1 MAIEQN
7 PFEMISQAVS
17 NVVPITEMEE
27 SADATFEVDPTDGG
41 VIVDFSENVEMEAT
55 GDIIEWYG
63 DLSETLDEDDLGAIA
78 SDVIDNYE
86 ADKDSRAE
94 WESMFERGFDLLGL
108 KLEQG
113 SEPFEGACTAV
124 HPLLI
129 ESAVKFQS
137 KASGELF
144 PVGGPVKTQIL
155 GKSTPEKEM
164 QANRVQNFMNYQ
176 LTEQMPE
183 YFDEFERMLF
193 HLPLIGSAFK
203 KLYYDA
209 SLKRPASEFIPIDQ
223 FYVSYYAT
231 NLRNAD
237 RYTHVIYRSPV
248 EIARD
253 IRAGVYQDIDLPT
266 PSQGDMPSFTEKMD
280 TILGLSPSSDHDPQY
295 ILLEQ
300 HCYLDIEDDGVSL
313 PYIVTVEQQ
322 SRQILSI
329 RRNYKQDDPN
339 KEKISHF
346 VHYRFVPG
354 FGFYGLGL
362 IHFLGNLTMSA
373 TAAMRSLIDA
383 GQFANLP
390 GGFKAKGVRMVGDN
404 DPIAPG
410 EFKEVE
416 ATGIDLSKAIVT
428 LPYKEP
434 SATLHQMLNFVTVAG
449 QKFADSTEQVISDAA
464 SYGPVGTTMALL
476 EASSKFFS
484 AIHKRVHKSQKDEF
498 NILARID
505 YDYLPREYPYDVP
518 NEDRSIFKKDFDGR
532 IDVLPVSDPNIPSN
546 AHRMM
551 MANMALQMAQQSPP
565 GMFNLEAL
573 NRTILNAANMP
584 NIEEILPPKIEPKP
598 MDPVSDIMA
607 ATKGIPIA
615 AFPGQNHDAHIQVKM
630 AYLQDPMNGANPI
643 MERVKPILESNIQ
656 EHSVMKYQEQMNGL
670 SQQIMQGSPEQ
681 AGNPAAIEMALAQ
694 AAQQVM
700 NANQAMGQAQSPE
713 QQLVALE
720 QAKVELEKQK
730 IQADTEVQAA
740 EMVLKNKKLELE
752 ENAQIIKMMESSA
765 TENFKTDK
773 DEKDRTLKSD
783 LKTMDLVG
791 QAEMKDH
798 EMEHEKE
805 LKEMELMI
813 KSALEESKAEM
824 KEHEMDH
831 QKDMKE
837 MELMVKDMIEERRL
851 DFEIQREVSKIVNE
865 KMKDRFENGAGMERQ
880 DLNLMIQI
888 AIDQVEENEN
898 DEEG

>member
-1 MAIEQN
+1 MATERN
-7 PFEMISQAVS
+7 PFDRIPEEET
-17 NVVPITEMEE
+17 NVVPLMDE
-27 SADATFEVDPTDGG
+27 SENINATFEVDEDGG
-41 VIVDFSENVEMEAT
+41 IIVDFSENVEMEASE
-55 GDIIEWYG
+55 DIAEWYG
-63 DLSETLDEDDLGAIA
+63 NMAEDMDEDDLADIA
-78 SDVIDNYE
+78 ANVLDNFE

-144 PVGGPVKTQIL
+144 PANGPVKTRIL
-155 GKSTPEKEM
+155 GKSTPEKEL

-176 LTEQMPE
+176 VTEQMPE

-209 SLKRPASEFIPIDQ
+209 TVKRPKSEFIPIDQ

-231 NLRNAD
+231 DLSNAD
-237 RYTHVIYRSPV
+237 RYTHVIYRSPI
-248 EIARD
+248 ELQRD
-253 IRAGVYQDIDLPT
+253 IKAGVYADVELSSPAGY
-266 PSQGDMPSFTEKMD
+266 PSTSFSEKMD
-280 TILGLSPSSDHDPQY
+280 TIIGLSPTSDHDPQY
-295 ILLEQ
+295 VLLEQ
-300 HCYLDIEDDGVSL
+300 HCYLNIEDEDEAC
-313 PYIVTVEQQ
+313 PYIVTVEEQ
-322 SRQILSI
+322 SRQVLSI
-329 RRNYKQDDPN
+329 RRNYKQDDLN
-339 KEKISHF
+339 KEKVNHF

-404 DPIAPG
+404 SPIAPG

-416 ATGIDLSKAIVT
+416 ATGIDLSKAIIP

-434 SATLHQMLNFVTVAG
+434 SSTLFQMLNFVATAG

-476 EASSKFFS
+476 EASSKFFT

-498 NILARID
+498 RILARID
-505 YDYLPREYPYDVP
+505 YDYLPTEYPYDIP
-518 NEDRSIFKKDFDGR
+518 YEDRSIFKKDFDGR
-532 IDVLPVSDPNIPSN
+532 IDIIPVSDPNIPSN

-584 NIEEILPPKIEPKP
+584 NADEILPPKIEPKP

-607 ATKGIPIA
+607 ATKGIPIG

-643 MERVKPILESNIQ
+643 MERVAPIIQANIQ
-656 EHSVMKYQEQMNGL
+656 EHSVMKYQEQMSGIAEQMM
-670 SQQIMQGSPEQ
+670 QQAPEQ
-681 AGNPAAIEMALAQ
+681 INNPAAAEMAMAQ
-694 AAQQVM
+694 AAQQIL
-700 NANQAMGQAQSPE
+700 NANQAMGMAQSPE
-713 QQLVALE
+713 QQLVSLE

-730 IQADTEVQAA
+730 LQADTATNAA
-740 EMVLKNKKLELE
+740 ELELKNKKLELE
-752 ENAQIIKMMESSA
+752 ENEQIIDMMKATATDNLKRDNAEANRSS
-765 TENFKTDK
+765 K
-773 DEKDRTLKSD
+773 EKLK
-783 LKTMDLVG
+783 
-791 QAEMKDH
+791 Q
-798 EMEHEKE
+798 
-805 LKEMELMI
+805 MELMT
-813 KSALEESKAEM
+813 KA
-824 KEHEMDH
+824 
-831 QKDMKE
+831 
-837 MELMVKDMIEERRL
+837 MIEEFKL
-851 DFEIQREVSKIVNE
+851 NKEDEREVMRNI
-865 KMKDRFENGAGMERQ
+865 KDMLDKEMQTKADMDTQ
-880 DLNLMIQI
+880 ALNALVQMAVQ
-888 AIDQVEENEN
+888 QQQEMTN
-898 DEEG
+898 DEER

>member
-1 MAIEQN
+1 MATERN
-7 PFEMISQAVS
+7 PYEMIPEEMG
-17 NVVPITEMEE
+17 NVIPMPDIEETEN
-27 SADATFEVDPTDGG
+27 ATFEVDPTDGG
-41 VIVDFSENVEMEAT
+41 VIVDFSESVEMEASE
-55 GDIIEWYG
+55 DIAEWYG
-63 DLSETLDEDDLGAIA
+63 DMAETLDESDLASIA
-78 SDVIDNYE
+78 NDVIDNYE
-86 ADKDSRAE
+86 ADKDSRAD

-144 PVGGPVKTQIL
+144 PTGGPVKTQIF
-155 GKSTPEKEM
+155 GKSTPDKEM
-164 QANRVQNFMNYQ
+164 QSNRVQNFMNYQ

-193 HLPLIGSAFK
+193 HLPLIGSSFK

-209 SLKRPASEFIPIDQ
+209 TVKRPKSEFIPIDQ
-223 FYVSYYAT
+223 FYISYYAT
-231 NLRNAD
+231 DLSNAD

-248 EIARD
+248 ELDRD
-253 IRAGVYQDIDLPT
+253 IRAGIYQDVDLPT
-266 PSQGDMPSFTEKMD
+266 PSVGTMTAFSEKMD
-280 TILGLSPSSDHDPQY
+280 TIIGLSPSSDNDPQY
-295 ILLEQ
+295 VLLEQ
-300 HCYLDIEDDGVSL
+300 HCYLNLEEEDEAF

-322 SRQILSI
+322 SRQVLSI

-404 DPIAPG
+404 DPISPG

-416 ATGIDLSKAIVT
+416 ATGIDLSKAIVP

-434 SATLHQMLNFVTVAG
+434 SSTLFQMLNFVATAG

-476 EASSKFFS
+476 EASSKFFT
-484 AIHKRVHKSQKDEF
+484 AIHKRLHKSQKDEF
-498 NILARID
+498 RILARID
-505 YDYLPREYPYDVP
+505 YDYLPSEYPYDVP
-518 NEDRSIFKKDFDGR
+518 YEDRSIFKRDFDGR
-532 IDVLPVSDPNIPSN
+532 IDIVPVSDPNIPSN

-584 NIEEILPPKIEPKP
+584 NVEEILPPKIEPKP

-630 AYLQDPMNGANPI
+630 AYLQDPMNGANPV
-643 MERVKPILESNIQ
+643 MERIRPILESNIQ
-656 EHSVMKYQEQMNGL
+656 EHSILKYQEQMSGITDQIL
-670 SQQIMQGSPEQ
+670 QQTPEQ
-681 AGNPAAIEMALAQ
+681 ANDPAVAEMAMAQ

-700 NANQAMGQAQSPE
+700 NANQAMGMAQSPE

-730 IQADTEVQAA
+730 LQSDTATSAA
-740 EMVLKNKKLELE
+740 ELELKNKKLELE
-752 ENAQIIKMMESSA
+752 ENEQIIGMLK
-765 TENFKTDK
+765 TGVTDNFNR
-773 DEKDRTLKSD
+773 EKSEADRDSKEKLKSIELITKAALD
-783 LKTMDLVG
+783 NFNIKKEDEREVMRV
-791 QAEMKDH
+791 MKD
-798 EMEHEKE
+798 M
-805 LKEMELMI
+805 LM
-813 KSALEESKAEM
+813 ANM
-824 KEHEMDH
+824 KEN
-831 QKDMKE
+831 QQLDMKG
-837 MELMVKDMIEERRL
+837 LDSLVKM
-851 DFEIQREVSKIVNE
+851 
-865 KMKDRFENGAGMERQ
+865 
-880 DLNLMIQI
+880 
-888 AIDQVEENEN
+888 AISQQKETTN

>member
-1 MAIEQN
+1 MATERN
-7 PFEMISQAVS
+7 PFDRIPEEETNI
-17 NVVPITEMEE
+17 VPLAPEVEDI
-27 SADATFEVDPTDGG
+27 DATFEVAEDGG
-41 VIVDFSENVEMEAT
+41 VIVDFSENVEMMASE
-55 GDIIEWYG
+55 DIAEWYG
-63 DLSETLDEDDLGAIA
+63 NMAEDMDEDDLVDIA
-78 SDVIDNYE
+78 NDVIENFE

-113 SEPFEGACTAV
+113 SEPFDGACTAV

-144 PVGGPVKTQIL
+144 PANGPVKARIM
-155 GKSTPEKEM
+155 GKSSTEKEL

-209 SLKRPASEFIPIDQ
+209 TVKRPKSEFIPIDQ

-231 NLRNAD
+231 DLSNAD
-237 RYTHVIYRSPV
+237 RYTHVIYRSPI
-248 EIARD
+248 ELQRD
-253 IRAGVYQDIDLPT
+253 MRAGVYGDVELSD
-266 PSQGDMPSFTEKMD
+266 PSSYPSTSFSEKMD
-280 TILGLSPSSDHDPQY
+280 TIIGLSPTSDHDPQY
-295 ILLEQ
+295 VLLEQ
-300 HCYLDIEDDGVSL
+300 HCYLNIEDEDEAC

-322 SRQILSI
+322 SRQVLSI

-339 KEKISHF
+339 KEKVNHF

-416 ATGIDLSKAIVT
+416 ATGVDLSKAIIP

-434 SATLHQMLNFVTVAG
+434 SSTLFQMLNFVTTAG

-476 EASSKFFS
+476 EASSKFFT
-484 AIHKRVHKSQKDEF
+484 AIHKRLHKSQKDEF
-498 NILARID
+498 RILARID
-505 YDYLPREYPYDVP
+505 YDYLPEEYPYDVP
-518 NEDRSIFKKDFDGR
+518 YEDRSIFKADFDGR
-532 IDVLPVSDPNIPSN
+532 IDIIPVSDPNIPSN

-573 NRTILNAANMP
+573 NRTILNASNMP
-584 NIEEILPPKIEPKP
+584 NVDEILPPKIEPQP
-598 MDPVSDIMA
+598 LDPVSDIMA
-607 ATKGIPIA
+607 ATKGLPIA

-643 MERVKPILESNIQ
+643 MQRISPILQANIQ
-656 EHSVMKYQEQMNGL
+656 EHSVMKYQEQMVGISEEL
-670 SQQIMQGSPEQ
+670 MKQAPDQ
-681 AGNPAAIEMALAQ
+681 AGNPNVVEMAMAQ

-700 NANQAMGQAQSPE
+700 NANKAAGQAQSPE

-730 IQADTEVQAA
+730 LQSDTVTDAA
-740 EMVLKNKKLELE
+740 ELEIKNKELE
-752 ENAQIIKMMESSA
+752 IKETAQIIEMLKASA
-765 TENFKTDK
+765 TANSRETQSQLNRESKEAMKEAELNTRKEIEEAKIAADM
-773 DEKDRTLKSD
+773 LK
-783 LKTMDLVG
+783 K
-791 QAEMKDH
+791 Q
-798 EMEHEKE
+798 MEDD
-805 LKEMELMI
+805 KEMDMA
-813 KSALEESKAEM
+813 ALQNLTQFASEQMTEINN
-824 KEHEMDH
+824 D
-831 QKDMKE
+831 D
-837 MELMVKDMIEERRL
+837 ER
-851 DFEIQREVSKIVNE
+851 
-865 KMKDRFENGAGMERQ
+865 
-880 DLNLMIQI
+880 
-888 AIDQVEENEN
+888 
-898 DEEG
+898 

>member
-1 MAIEQN
+1 MATERN
-7 PFEMISQAVS
+7 PFDTISKQET
-17 NVVPITEMEE
+17 NIIPLVVEE
-27 SADATFEVDPTDGG
+27 DSGATFELDDDGG
-41 VIVDFSENVEMEAT
+41 VTVDFSEVVEMKASE
-55 GDIIEWYG
+55 DIAEWYG
-63 DLSETLDEDDLGAIA
+63 NMVDDMDEDDLADIA
-78 SDVIDNYE
+78 ETVLENFE

-113 SEPFEGACTAV
+113 TEPFEGACTAV

-144 PVGGPVKTQIL
+144 PSSGPVKAQIL
-155 GKSTPEKEM
+155 GKSTEEKEL

-176 LTEQMPE
+176 VTEQMPE

-209 SLKRPASEFIPIDQ
+209 TVKRPKSEFIPIDQ
-223 FYVSYYAT
+223 FYISYYAT
-231 NLRNAD
+231 DLSNAD

-248 EIARD
+248 ELQRD
-253 IRAGVYQDIDLPT
+253 MKAGVYSDVELT
-266 PSQGDMPSFTEKMD
+266 SPSAYPSTSFSEKMD
-280 TILGLSPSSDHDPQY
+280 TIIGLSPTSDHDPQY
-295 ILLEQ
+295 VLLEQ
-300 HCYLDIEDDGVSL
+300 HCYLEIEDEEQAC
-313 PYIVTVEQQ
+313 PYIVTIDQQ
-322 SRQILSI
+322 SRQVLSV

-339 KEKISHF
+339 KEKINHF

-404 DPIAPG
+404 EPIAPG

-416 ATGIDLSKAIVT
+416 ATGIDLSKAIIP

-434 SATLHQMLNFVTVAG
+434 SSTLFQMLNFVANAG

-476 EASSKFFS
+476 EASSKFFT
-484 AIHKRVHKSQKDEF
+484 AIHKRIHKSQKDEF
-498 NILARID
+498 RILARID
-505 YDYLPREYPYDVP
+505 YDYLPEEYPYDVP
-518 NEDRSIFKKDFDGR
+518 YEDRSIFKKDFDGR
-532 IDVLPVSDPNIPSN
+532 VDIIPVSDPNIPSN

-565 GMFNLEAL
+565 GMFNLEEL

-584 NIEEILPPKIEPKP
+584 NVDQILPPKIEPKP
-598 MDPVSDIMA
+598 LDPVSDIMA
-607 ATKGIPIA
+607 ATKGVPIA

-630 AYLQDPMNGANPI
+630 AYMQDPANGANPI
-643 MERVKPILESNIQ
+643 MQRIIPIIQANIQ
-656 EHSVMKYQEQMNGL
+656 EHSVMKYQEQMSGVADQMV
-670 SQQIMQGSPEQ
+670 QQNPEQ
-681 AGNPAAIEMALAQ
+681 AGNPAAVEMVLAE
-694 AAQQVM
+694 AAKQVL
-700 NANQAMGQAQSPE
+700 NANQAIAMAQSPE
-713 QQLVALE
+713 QQLVSLE

-730 IQADTEVQAA
+730 LQSDTATNAA
-740 EMVLKNKKLELE
+740 ELELKNKKLELE
-752 ENAQIIKMMESSA
+752 ENEQIIGMMKATATDNLKRDNADANRSS
-765 TENFKTDK
+765 K
-773 DEKDRTLKSD
+773 EKIK
-783 LKTMDLVG
+783 
-791 QAEMKDH
+791 QQ
-798 EMEHEKE
+798 
-805 LKEMELMI
+805 ELMT
-813 KSALEESKAEM
+813 KAI
-824 KEHEMDH
+824 
-831 QKDMKE
+831 
-837 MELMVKDMIEERRL
+837 IEEFKL
-851 DFEIQREVSKIVNE
+851 NKEDQREVMKTIKDMLE
-865 KMKDRFENGAGMERQ
+865 KEMQTESDINTQG
-880 DLNLMIQI
+880 LNAL
-888 AIDQVEENEN
+888 VEMAVKQQQEMNN